1 MTKILNHLGEKVE
14 APKMRLAR
22 APPEEYQI
30 EQEFGCDPELEYHY
44 DQSVSW

>member
-1 MTKILNHLGEKVE
+1 MQ
-14 APKMRLAR
+14 RAR

-30 EQEFGCDPELEYHY
+30 EQEFGQEFGCDPELEYEY